1 MSQPVGLNYKTRI
14 PQFSDDASIEE
25 ALKVYHY
32 GVDNYTSQPIPDDS
46 IEGNFRTLNTRVDA
60 AESSIAALGTTY
72 VEQVSASATPNV
84 VTPQTATTI
93 PLTLRGAA
101 SQTGNLQQWQN
112 NSSTNLAV
120 VFSDGSSS
128 FNGYIAIG
136 TTGKSSTTAADIRI
150 INSSH
155 KGVTVRSATG
165 QTANIQE
172 WQNSGGTA
180 IAWVDKD
187 GTMYS
192 RGDQVAT
199 DINQG
204 IGSFFLMGG

>member
-112 NSSTNLAV
+112 NSFTNLAV

-128 FNGYIAIG
+128 FNGYVAIG

-155 KGVTVRSATG
+155 KGITVRAASS
-165 QTANIQE
+165 QNSNLQE
-172 WQNSGGTA
+172 WQDSSGNA
-180 IAWVDKD
+180 KSWIDKD
-187 GTMYS
+187 GRIYYD
-192 RGDQVAT
+192 GDE
-199 DINQG
+199 ISG
-204 IGSFFLMGG
+204 GPGSFFLMGA